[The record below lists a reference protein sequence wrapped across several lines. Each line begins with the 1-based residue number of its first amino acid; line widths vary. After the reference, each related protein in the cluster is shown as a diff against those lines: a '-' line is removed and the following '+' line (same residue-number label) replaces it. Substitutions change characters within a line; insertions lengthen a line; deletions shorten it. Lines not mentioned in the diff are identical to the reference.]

1 MREQLYM
8 QQRVGALQRYMRALE
23 SGDVETLATLLEDA
37 EQDHALEGMIL
48 EVNAAYQ
55 HGDHTIVSDDDVA
68 MARQLVLTMA
78 EQTTRREEMHSPALH
93 SEDEAAHAQTE
104 SVSSDDYVAKKNG
117 HIMVTPVFPAR
128 MTPTR
133 QWYRSP
139 KTWIAAAVATVLI
152 ALLLLPGTSVL
163 ASQFLS
169 LFRVQQF
176 QPVPITKQDVAT
188 LSQYSAPS
196 IDDLG
201 TVQFQAQSFRIQNN
215 LTQSQAAHAVKFA
228 LALPRQL
235 PAGIDNTPAFSVIGG
250 GHGVFTFSSA
260 KMHAYLVKNGHGNVQ
275 IPANL
280 NGATF
285 DVTTTPGVL
294 VKYGYRTGNPF
305 LIVELPSPV
314 VRATG
319 SASLQEL
326 RDFILSLPN
335 LPPQLVAQLKQI
347 NLNNGTIP
355 LPVPAGIQT
364 QSVTVHN
371 TSGLLLSSS
380 KTKSVENIEQF
391 PAGNMLVWQ
400 ENGIIYALGGITVN
414 ASQLLAAANS
424 LA

>member
-1 MREQLYM
+1 MHEQRYM
-8 QQRVGALQRYMRALE
+8 QQRVGVLQRYMRALE
-23 SGDVETLATLLEDA
+23 CGDVETLATLLKEA
-37 EQDHALEGMIL
+37 ERDRTLEGMIL
-48 EVNAAYQ
+48 EVNAVYQ
-55 HGDHTIVSDDDVA
+55 HEDHTIVQDDDVA
-68 MARQLVLTMA
+68 IAQQLLLKIA
-78 EQTTRREEMHSPALH
+78 DQTTRREEMERPAFH
-93 SEDEAAHAQTE
+93 SENDAVHVQATAPIR
-104 SVSSDDYVAKKNG
+104 SDDHATMKKGRNG
-117 HIMVTPVFPAR
+117 VTSVFPAK
-128 MTPTR
+128 MTAMR
-133 QWYRSP
+133 KWYRSP
-139 KTWIAAAVATVLI
+139 KTWIATAVATVLI

-176 QPVPITKQDVAT
+176 QAVQVTHQDIAT

-201 TVQFQAQSFRIQNN
+201 KVQFQAQSFHIQNN
-215 LTQSQAAHAVKFA
+215 LTQAHAAHAVKFA
-228 LALPRQL
+228 LTLPHQL
-235 PAGIDNTPAFSVIGG
+235 PQGIDNDPAFSVIGG

-260 KMHAYLVKNGHGNVQ
+260 KMHTYLVKNGHGNVQ
-275 IPANL
+275 IPTSL
-280 NGATF
+280 DGATF
-285 DVTTTPGVL
+285 DVTTTAGVL

-314 VRATG
+314 IRATG
-319 SASLQEL
+319 KASLQEL
-326 RDFILSLPN
+326 RDFMLSLPN

-364 QSVTVHN
+364 RSVTVHH

-391 PAGNMLVWQ
+391 PAGNMLIWQ

-414 ASQLLAAANS
+414 ASQLLAAASS
-424 LA
+424 L